1 MCSNKLNIKNKKS
14 KAIQYKF
21 RNVLSSIIIILALF
35 MIVNTASI
43 TASASTYSDALE
55 EIGGGNLSQSLDD
68 NTRDSLSNMGIDEND
83 YNSIINLSFSDILN
97 EIMGIVGKES
107 VTPISSSA
115 LVLCLLMIYSVF
127 DNFRDNLKS
136 RNMQKISDAVFV
148 LIITVSVSTPV
159 VSVINR
165 AITSI
170 ENSSSF
176 MLLYIPIMVVA
187 LITNGQAVTGA
198 SYYSLVVMAS
208 EGITWLSANFIAPLL
223 SVFLGVSVTSSI
235 SSEINL
241 RGIAFE
247 LSKFIKWV
255 IAFIMTVFSGLL
267 TFKTLIT
274 TAADTVSTRAVRF
287 TLSSFIPI
295 VGSALSEA
303 YKTIQGSMN
312 LLKTGL
318 GVFVIISV
326 VVVFLPTIINCL
338 LWIVSL
344 NITRGISNML
354 CIKEPA
360 SILSSC
366 STVLST
372 LLVIILCTMA
382 IYVVSTAIIL
392 TLGNP
397 V

>member
-1 MCSNKLNIKNKKS
+1 MKGFAVALLG
-14 KAIQYKF
+14 
-21 RNVLSSIIIILALF
+21 VLLIFLS
-35 MIVNTASI
+35 VNSV
-43 TASASTYSDALE
+43 SADTYSDALDE
-55 EIGGGNLSQSLDD
+55 VGGGNITESLDD
-68 NTRDSLSNMGIDEND
+68 QTKNILSNMGVDQNE
-83 YNSIINLSFSDILN
+83 YQSIINLSFSDMLG
-97 EIMGIVGKES
+97 EIFNIAGKEG
-107 VTPISSSA
+107 VTPLSSSA
-115 LVLCLLMIYSVF
+115 LVLCLLIIYSVF

-136 RNMQKISDAVFV
+136 RDMSKISDAIFV
-148 LIITVSVSTPV
+148 LVITISVSGSV
-159 VSVINR
+159 VDVITR
-165 AITSI
+165 AVNSI
-170 ENSSSF
+170 ENASSF
-176 MLLYIPIMVVA
+176 MLIYIPVMVVI

-208 EGITWLSANFIAPLL
+208 EGIIWLSANLIAPLL
-223 SVFLGVSVTSSI
+223 SVFLGVSVTSSV

-241 RGIAFE
+241 RGVISQ
-247 LSKFIKWV
+247 LSKLIKWI

-318 GVFVIISV
+318 GVFVIISIV
-326 VVVFLPTIINCL
+326 AVFLPIIINCL
-338 LWIVSL
+338 FWVFSL
-344 NITRGISNML
+344 NITKSIADMMGI
-354 CIKEPA
+354 KGPA
-360 SILSSC
+360 SILQSC

-382 IYVVSTAIIL
+382 IYIISTAIII
-392 TLGNP
+392 TMGSP
-397 V
+397 S